1 MEAEIITIGD
11 EILIGQTIDTNSAWI
26 GAELSS
32 AGFDVHSRISVHDR
46 HEDIINALRQI
57 EGRSDVVLITGGLG
71 PTRDDIT
78 KPALCEFFDTRLVTD
93 TEVLVMIEK
102 MLKSR
107 GYPMNANNRSQAE
120 IPESCTVLKN
130 KMGTAPGM
138 WFEKDGTIFVS
149 MPGVPAEMK
158 YIMTE
163 HVLPLLKSRFT
174 SQVIIHRTIMTYG
187 TFEARL
193 AETLAGFE
201 ASLPGE
207 IKLAYLPSFGVIKL
221 RLTATGANGEI
232 LAGLIEEQVRKLYGI
247 IPDLIFSDNEE
258 PMEMVTGRLL
268 RSGKMTLSTA
278 ESCTGGRISA
288 MITSVP
294 GSSDYF
300 KGSII
305 AYDNM
310 VKTQILGVPE
320 NVIRENGAVSEE
332 VVKYMAEGARRLLD
346 TDFAVATSGIAGPD
360 GGTSA
365 KPVGTLWTAVAS
377 KHRTVAEKHVYTGNR
392 SVNIERFSVA
402 GLNLLR
408 KQIIGK

>member
-1 MEAEIITIGD
+1 
-11 EILIGQTIDTNSAWI
+11 
-26 GAELSS
+26 
-32 AGFDVHSRISVHDR
+32 
-46 HEDIINALRQI
+46 
-57 EGRSDVVLITGGLG
+57 VVLITGGLG

-93 TEVLVMIEK
+93 AEVLMMIEK
-102 MLKSR
+102 MLKRR
-107 GYPMNANNRSQAE
+107 GYPMNDNNRSQAE

-201 ASLPGE
+201 ASLPVE

-377 KHRTVAEKHVYTGNR
+377 KHRTVAEKYVYTGNR